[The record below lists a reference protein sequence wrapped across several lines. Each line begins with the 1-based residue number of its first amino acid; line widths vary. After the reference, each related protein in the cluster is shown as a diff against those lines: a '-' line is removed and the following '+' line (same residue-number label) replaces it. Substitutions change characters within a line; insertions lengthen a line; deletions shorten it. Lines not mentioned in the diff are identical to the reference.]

1 MLFTIF
7 GTILAAT
14 SHLCSATGEDYST
27 IVHDSFIVPT
37 VTGKETSDYE
47 LSVKSIS
54 LTDVD
59 TGISDIKAIH
69 NGRPFDVI
77 AKLHWEEQIFDLNS
91 TNTLFWEMSVDGEVQ
106 GVGSLDLNENRALPT
121 QINAGQSSID
131 KSGKY
136 NIQVKIKL
144 DDLSQGNSRD
154 YESFAAG
161 ASFVPLVMV
170 IFFAATTRMVE
181 LSLGMG
187 IFVGACMVTGTIVA
201 GFRQMLDV
209 YILNALADKDH
220 GYVFLFILFMAGL
233 VGLLEKSGG
242 LAGIT
247 HALRNYVKTSRTAQ
261 GASFFAGIIIFFD
274 DYANTLVAGA
284 SMKPLTD
291 ACAVSREK
299 LAFIVDATAAPIA
312 SIVPISS
319 WVGFE
324 ISLIQAELNKILE
337 QDPTSEVANTSAFA
351 VFMESIKYR
360 YYCIFML
367 MFIPLQILSGRDFG
381 PMLIAERLAKVYG
394 RTDGGSGKAVAA
406 DGQAIVS
413 HNAPQSDT
421 PPRWWNMAFPIVALV
436 GYIFYLLVWT
446 GQQSGVGGESFI
458 ELIELS
464 NAYQALLWGTMAAAL
479 TALAFYFIQDKKGGR
494 IIFCNV
500 KGYINKFNRKLCKRG
515 HGEDDN
521 EEHAVILMG
530 YREAMSSFL
539 IGMEKIFGALV
550 CLTLAWATG
559 EVMQAVGLDRF
570 FGELLTNPNLDYRML
585 PTLTFVIAILIAFS
599 TGTSWGTMTIMF
611 PLVLVPSY
619 NASNGNPVIFYGV
632 TAGILAGAVAGD
644 HASPISDT
652 TILASMASECQI
664 LEHVKTQ
671 APYALM
677 VAIWSV
683 LVGTI
688 PSGRETFANW
698 VSIVLGFLMMLFH
711 VVFTSEFTINK
722 TGRFDIFTEIYLRCT
737 RDKEFLLKLKA
748 DTRLAFETGQP
759 VKLEESDKLIE
770 GDDVE
775 SGPSHNTNSWD
786 ISDRTHDDTV
796 GGAEK
801 QKEDLDDSWAD
812 QPLEVKQQVSESHV
826 IGEHCSIGDA
836 VDDETAAHSHE
847 Q

>member
-1 MLFTIF
+1 MSIGGVVEDV
-7 GTILAAT
+7 GTI
-14 SHLCSATGEDYST
+14 
-27 IVHDSFIVPT
+27 
-37 VTGKETSDYE
+37 
-47 LSVKSIS
+47 
-54 LTDVD
+54 
-59 TGISDIKAIH
+59 
-69 NGRPFDVI
+69 N
-77 AKLHWEEQIFDLNS
+77 
-91 TNTLFWEMSVDGEVQ
+91 
-106 GVGSLDLNENRALPT
+106 LNENRALPT
-121 QINAGQSSID
+121 QINAGQSTID

-136 NIQVKIKL
+136 NIQVRIKL
-144 DDLSQGNSRD
+144 DTLTQGNRRD

-161 ASFVPLVMV
+161 ASFVPLIIV
-170 IFFAATTRMVE
+170 ILFAATTRMVE

-187 IFVGACMVTGTIVA
+187 IFVGACMITGSIVA

-209 YILNALADKDH
+209 YILDALANKDH

-247 HALRNYVKTSRTAQ
+247 HALRNYVKTARSAQ
-261 GASFFAGIIIFFD
+261 GASFIAGIIIFFD
-274 DYANTLVAGA
+274 DYANTLVAGN

-291 ACAVSREK
+291 ACTVSREK
-299 LAFIVDATAAPIA
+299 LAYIVDATAAPIA

-324 ISLIQAELNKILE
+324 ISLIQAELDKILE
-337 QDPTSEVANTSAFA
+337 QDPTSEIANTSAFA

-381 PMLIAERLAKVYG
+381 PMLIAERLTKVYG
-394 RTDGGSGKAVAA
+394 RTDGGPGKAVAA

-413 HNAPQSDT
+413 HNAPKSDT
-421 PPRWWNMAFPIVALV
+421 PPRWWNMAFPIVALI

-446 GQQSGVGGESFI
+446 GQQSATGGESFI

-479 TALAFYFIQDKKGGR
+479 TGLAFYFIQDKKDGR
-494 IIFCNV
+494 IIFCNI
-500 KGYINKFNRKLCKRG
+500 KGYINKFKRFRIRNRGKCQPPVCRRRQQD
-515 HGEDDN
+515 GEMESEEDTD
-521 EEHAVILMG
+521 EHAVVLMG

-559 EVMQAVGLDRF
+559 EIMQAVELDRF
-570 FGELLTNPNLDYRML
+570 FGEILTNPNLDYRML

-619 NASNGNPVIFYGV
+619 NASNGDPVIFYGV

-664 LEHVKTQ
+664 LEHVRTQ

-677 VAIWSV
+677 VAVWSI

-688 PSGRETFANW
+688 PSGRGTFANW
-698 VSIVLGFLMMLFH
+698 ASILLGFLVMLFH
-711 VVFTSEFTINK
+711 VVFTSEFIINK

-748 DTRLAFETGQP
+748 DTVKAYETGQP
-759 VKLEESDKLIE
+759 VQLEETEKMID
-770 GDDVE
+770 GDDDTFDKME
-775 SGPSHNTNSWD
+775 GGDSLSITDTKSWD
-786 ISDRTHDDTV
+786 KSDRTQEDTV
-796 GGAEK
+796 TGVAET
-801 QKEDLDDSWAD
+801 KETLDDSWVD
-812 QPLEVKQQVSESHV
+812 HPLEVE
-826 IGEHCSIGDA
+826 ENDA
-836 VDDETAAHSHE
+836 NH
-847 Q
+847 

>member
-1 MLFTIF
+1 
-7 GTILAAT
+7 
-14 SHLCSATGEDYST
+14 
-27 IVHDSFIVPT
+27 
-37 VTGKETSDYE
+37 
-47 LSVKSIS
+47 
-54 LTDVD
+54 
-59 TGISDIKAIH
+59 
-69 NGRPFDVI
+69 
-77 AKLHWEEQIFDLNS
+77 
-91 TNTLFWEMSVDGEVQ
+91 
-106 GVGSLDLNENRALPT
+106 
-121 QINAGQSSID
+121 
-131 KSGKY
+131 
-136 NIQVKIKL
+136 
-144 DDLSQGNSRD
+144 
-154 YESFAAG
+154 
-161 ASFVPLVMV
+161 
-170 IFFAATTRMVE
+170 
-181 LSLGMG
+181 
-187 IFVGACMVTGTIVA
+187 MVTGTIVA

-233 VGLLEKSGG
+233 GKLLYIICSYLVAFPSLNISNARACIHLVGLLEKSGG

-247 HALRNYVKTSRTAQ
+247 HALRNYVKTSRSAQ
-261 GASFFAGIIIFFD
+261 GASFFAGILIFFD

-337 QDPTSEVANTSAFA
+337 QDPTSEIANTSAFA

-413 HNAPQSDT
+413 HNAPKSDT
-421 PPRWWNMAFPIVALV
+421 PPRWWNMAFPIVMLII
-436 GYIFYLLVWT
+436 YIFYLLVWT
-446 GQQSGVGGESFI
+446 GQQSAGDIELSFI

-500 KGYINKFNRKLCKRG
+500 KGYINKMKRFCARHQG
-515 HGEDDN
+515 MCRRGQEEEVASVDVED
-521 EEHAVILMG
+521 EGEHAVILMG

-570 FGELLTNPNLDYRML
+570 FGEILTNPNLDYRML
-585 PTLTFVIAILIAFS
+585 PTLTFIISILIAFS

-619 NASNGNPVIFYGV
+619 NASNGDPVIFYGV

-671 APYALM
+671 A
-677 VAIWSV
+677 
-683 LVGTI
+683 
-688 PSGRETFANW
+688 R
-698 VSIVLGFLMMLFH
+698 
-711 VVFTSEFTINK
+711 K
-722 TGRFDIFTEIYLRCT
+722 
-737 RDKEFLLKLKA
+737 
-748 DTRLAFETGQP
+748 
-759 VKLEESDKLIE
+759 
-770 GDDVE
+770 
-775 SGPSHNTNSWD
+775 
-786 ISDRTHDDTV
+786 
-796 GGAEK
+796 
-801 QKEDLDDSWAD
+801 
-812 QPLEVKQQVSESHV
+812 
-826 IGEHCSIGDA
+826 
-836 VDDETAAHSHE
+836 
-847 Q
+847 

>member
-1 MLFTIF
+1 MSTHHRMLFAIF
-7 GTILAAT
+7 GIILATA
-14 SHLCSATGEDYST
+14 SQLCSASGQDYST
-27 IVHDSFIVPT
+27 IVHDNFIVPSI
-37 VTGKETSDYE
+37 TGDSPSNYE
-47 LSVKSIS
+47 VSIESIS

-59 TGISDIKAIH
+59 TGIEDIKAIH

-77 AKLHWEEQIFDLNS
+77 VKLHWEEQIFDVNS
-91 TNTLFWEMSVDGEVQ
+91 TNSLVWEMSIG
-106 GVGSLDLNENRALPT
+106 GVVEDVGTINLNENRALPT
-121 QINAGQSSID
+121 QINAGQSTID

-144 DDLSQGNSRD
+144 DTLTQGNSRD

-161 ASFVPLVMV
+161 ASFVPLIMV
-170 IFFAATTRMVE
+170 ILFAATTRMVE

-187 IFVGACMVTGTIVA
+187 IFVGACMVTGSIVA

-209 YILNALADKDH
+209 YILDALADKDH

-247 HALRNYVKTSRTAQ
+247 HALRNYVKTSRSAQ
-261 GASFFAGIIIFFD
+261 SASFIAGIIIFFD
-274 DYANTLVAGA
+274 DYANTLVAGN

-299 LAFIVDATAAPIA
+299 LAYIVDATAAPIA

-324 ISLIQAELNKILE
+324 ISLIQEELNKILE
-337 QDPTSEVANTSAFA
+337 QDPTSEIANTSAFA

-381 PMLIAERLAKVYG
+381 PMLIAERLTKVYG
-394 RTDGGSGKAVAA
+394 RTDGGPGKAVAA

-413 HNAPQSDT
+413 HNAPKSDT
-421 PPRWWNMAFPIVALV
+421 PPRWWNMAFPIVALI

-446 GQQSGVGGESFI
+446 GQQSATGGESFI

-479 TALAFYFIQDKKGGR
+479 TGLAFYFIQDKKDGR
-494 IIFCNV
+494 IIFCNI
-500 KGYINKFNRKLCKRG
+500 KGYINKFKRFRSRPLCGRG
-515 HGEDDN
+515 QVEEDPN
-521 EEHAVILMG
+521 EHAVVLMG

-559 EVMQAVGLDRF
+559 EIMQAVGLDRF
-570 FGELLTNPNLDYRML
+570 FGEILTNPNLDYRML

-619 NASNGNPVIFYGV
+619 NASNGEPVIFYGV

-664 LEHVKTQ
+664 LEHVRTQ

-677 VAIWSV
+677 VAVWSI

-688 PSGRETFANW
+688 PSGRGTFANW
-698 VSIVLGFLMMLFH
+698 ASILLGFLVMLFH

-748 DTRLAFETGQP
+748 DTVKAYETGQP
-759 VKLEESDKLIE
+759 VQLEETEKMID
-770 GDDVE
+770 GDDDTFDKME
-775 SGPSHNTNSWD
+775 GGDSLSIKDTKSWD
-786 ISDRTHDDTV
+786 KSDRTQDDTV
-796 GGAEK
+796 TGVAET
-801 QKEDLDDSWAD
+801 KETLDDSWVD
-812 QPLEVKQQVSESHV
+812 HPLEVEENEANH
-826 IGEHCSIGDA
+826 
-836 VDDETAAHSHE
+836 
-847 Q
+847 

>member
-1 MLFTIF
+1 
-7 GTILAAT
+7 
-14 SHLCSATGEDYST
+14 
-27 IVHDSFIVPT
+27 
-37 VTGKETSDYE
+37 
-47 LSVKSIS
+47 
-54 LTDVD
+54 
-59 TGISDIKAIH
+59 
-69 NGRPFDVI
+69 
-77 AKLHWEEQIFDLNS
+77 
-91 TNTLFWEMSVDGEVQ
+91 
-106 GVGSLDLNENRALPT
+106 
-121 QINAGQSSID
+121 
-131 KSGKY
+131 
-136 NIQVKIKL
+136 
-144 DDLSQGNSRD
+144 
-154 YESFAAG
+154 
-161 ASFVPLVMV
+161 
-170 IFFAATTRMVE
+170 
-181 LSLGMG
+181 
-187 IFVGACMVTGTIVA
+187 MVTGSIVA

-209 YILNALADKDH
+209 YILDALADKDH

-247 HALRNYVKTSRTAQ
+247 HALRNYVKTSRSAQ
-261 GASFFAGIIIFFD
+261 SASFIAGIIIFFD
-274 DYANTLVAGA
+274 DYANTLVAGN

-291 ACAVSREK
+291 ACTVSREK

-324 ISLIQAELNKILE
+324 ISLIQAELDKILE
-337 QDPTSEVANTSAFA
+337 QDPTSEIANTSAFA
-351 VFMESIKYR
+351 VFIETIKYR

-367 MFIPLQILSGRDFG
+367 MFIPLQILAGRDFG
-381 PMLIAERLAKVYG
+381 PMLIAERLTKVYG
-394 RTDGGSGKAVAA
+394 RTDGGPGKAVAA

-413 HNAPQSDT
+413 HNAPKSDT
-421 PPRWWNMAFPIVALV
+421 PPRWWNMAFPIVALI

-446 GQQSGVGGESFI
+446 GQQSATGGESFI

-479 TALAFYFIQDKKGGR
+479 TGLAFYFIQDKKDGR

-500 KGYINKFNRKLCKRG
+500 KGYINKFKRFRIRNRGKCQPLVCRRRQQD
-515 HGEDDN
+515 GEMESEEDTD
-521 EEHAVILMG
+521 EHAVVLMG

-559 EVMQAVGLDRF
+559 EIMQAVGLDRF
-570 FGELLTNPNLDYRML
+570 FGEILTNPNLDYRML

-599 TGTSWGTMTIMF
+599 TGSSWGTMTIMF

-619 NASNGNPVIFYGV
+619 NASNGDPVIFYGV

-664 LEHVKTQ
+664 LEHVRTQ

-677 VAIWSV
+677 VATWSI

-698 VSIVLGFLMMLFH
+698 VSIVLGLVMMLFH

-748 DTRLAFETGQP
+748 DTVKAYETGQP
-759 VKLEESDKLIE
+759 VQLEETEKMIDGDGTSSSIKDKPPMMMSDNKLDSE
-770 GDDVE
+770 RSVGVEYTNDENFPDVL
-775 SGPSHNTNSWD
+775 PP
-786 ISDRTHDDTV
+786 
-796 GGAEK
+796 A
-801 QKEDLDDSWAD
+801 
-812 QPLEVKQQVSESHV
+812 
-826 IGEHCSIGDA
+826 
-836 VDDETAAHSHE
+836 DDEPVE
-847 Q
+847 QEDTLDTSDDNEFPDVLVPPPIEPPSTSNQGNTYDLNTSFSLDEIHADETRALSIE

>member
-1 MLFTIF
+1 
-7 GTILAAT
+7 
-14 SHLCSATGEDYST
+14 
-27 IVHDSFIVPT
+27 
-37 VTGKETSDYE
+37 
-47 LSVKSIS
+47 
-54 LTDVD
+54 
-59 TGISDIKAIH
+59 
-69 NGRPFDVI
+69 
-77 AKLHWEEQIFDLNS
+77 
-91 TNTLFWEMSVDGEVQ
+91 
-106 GVGSLDLNENRALPT
+106 
-121 QINAGQSSID
+121 
-131 KSGKY
+131 
-136 NIQVKIKL
+136 
-144 DDLSQGNSRD
+144 
-154 YESFAAG
+154 
-161 ASFVPLVMV
+161 
-170 IFFAATTRMVE
+170 
-181 LSLGMG
+181 
-187 IFVGACMVTGTIVA
+187 MVTGSIVA

-209 YILNALADKDH
+209 YILDALANKDH

-247 HALRNYVKTSRTAQ
+247 HALRDYVKTSRSAQ
-261 GASFFAGIIIFFD
+261 SASFIAGIIIFFD
-274 DYANTLVAGA
+274 DYANTLVAGN

-291 ACAVSREK
+291 ACTVSREK

-324 ISLIQAELNKILE
+324 ISLIQAELDKILE
-337 QDPTSEVANTSAFA
+337 QDPTSEIANTSAFA
-351 VFMESIKYR
+351 VFMETIKYR

-367 MFIPLQILSGRDFG
+367 MFIPLQILAGRDFG
-381 PMLIAERLAKVYG
+381 PMLIAERLTKVYG
-394 RTDGGSGKAVAA
+394 RTDGGPGKAVAA

-413 HNAPQSDT
+413 HNAPKNDT
-421 PPRWWNMAFPIVALV
+421 PPRWWNMAFPIVALI

-446 GQQSGVGGESFI
+446 GQQSAVGGESFV

-479 TALAFYFIQDKKGGR
+479 TGLAFYFIQDKKDGR

-500 KGYINKFNRKLCKRG
+500 KGYINKFKRFRIRNRGKCQPLVCRRRQED
-515 HGEDDN
+515 GEMEYEEDTD
-521 EEHAVILMG
+521 EHAVVLMG

-559 EVMQAVGLDRF
+559 EIMQAVGLDRF
-570 FGELLTNPNLDYRML
+570 FGEILTNPNLDYRML

-599 TGTSWGTMTIMF
+599 TGSSWGTMTIMF

-619 NASNGNPVIFYGV
+619 NASNGDPVIFYGV

-664 LEHVKTQ
+664 LEHVRTQ

-677 VAIWSV
+677 VATWSI

-698 VSIVLGFLMMLFH
+698 VSIVLGLVMMLFH
-711 VVFTSEFTINK
+711 VIFTSEFIINK

-748 DTRLAFETGQP
+748 DTVKAYETGQP
-759 VKLEESDKLIE
+759 VQLEETEKMIDGDGASSSIKDKPPMVMSDKLDSARSGE
-770 GDDVE
+770 VEYTNDENFPDVLPPAE
-775 SGPSHNTNSWD
+775 EEPVAQE
-786 ISDRTHDDTV
+786 DTL
-796 GGAEK
+796 
-801 QKEDLDDSWAD
+801 DTSDDSEFPDVLVPPPIEPPSTNDNQGNTDDLNTSFSLDEIHA
-812 QPLEVKQQVSESHV
+812 
-826 IGEHCSIGDA
+826 
-836 VDDETAAHSHE
+836 DETRALSIE
-847 Q
+847 